1 MADPSENGVTFALED
16 EDHTLANA
24 LRFMLNKNP
33 HVEFC
38 GYSIPHPTDAVV
50 NLRVQTTGEITAQEA
65 LREALLNL
73 KAACAHIKTTF
84 QAEVAEKREEMAN
97 AMEA

>member
-1 MADPSENGVTFALED
+1 
-16 EDHTLANA
+16 
-24 LRFMLNKNP
+24 
-33 HVEFC
+33 
-38 GYSIPHPTDAVV
+38 
-50 NLRVQTTGEITAQEA
+50 